1 MIKDK
6 FLSYKPS
13 SSIKGRIC
21 LPERIFNYF
30 CPDERLN
37 YAPFE

>member
-1 MIKDK
+1 MIKNK
-6 FLSYKPS
+6 FFSYKAS

-30 CPDERLN
+30 CLDERLN
-37 YAPFE
+37 YAPYQ